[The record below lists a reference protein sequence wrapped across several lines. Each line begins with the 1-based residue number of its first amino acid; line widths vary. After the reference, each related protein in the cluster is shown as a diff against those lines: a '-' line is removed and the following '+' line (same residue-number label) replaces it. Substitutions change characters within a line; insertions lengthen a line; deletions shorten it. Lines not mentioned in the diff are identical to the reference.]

1 MSRWKEKFDTHPIHK
16 TIEQINE
23 WLAVDL
29 DDLEKGDIEEV
40 RRCRKVLDM
49 LSKSLDALD
58 VEIVPFHQLDAL
70 NQQLKNQNI
79 WNQINSFSSNLNVA
93 HVKNANERLD
103 QVLTFLTW
111 LVPYTTAYGQHEKIA
126 SLEGTVDQTINGLVQ
141 KKKEVEDAYYTLA
154 ERVER
159 LDSEKSE
166 LEATIEQRRLEVD
179 QQISQWQQQFS
190 EAQEKRSSGYTEWKD
205 KVETEMR
212 SKTAEI
218 VKETTE
224 EVEDMG
230 TSALGF
236 LNKTKEAAEKKHQE
250 IIELFQLAS
259 GDSIS
264 GGYASSANQE
274 RFQTNLWRVLAVGF
288 IFLTALWIFSA
299 YNSAVER
306 NIPMQQQEAI
316 ADEEEKTQQQSES
329 QNYTTASPNFDW
341 SAFLLSVS
349 LTGVLLYGAA
359 FSGLQ
364 SNRHRENEKQ
374 MRWFALQI
382 KALDPYINSLK
393 EDDQKELKK
402 MLSEKFFTGP
412 SESTSKDNVLNEHAV
427 STLTKAMTDVI
438 KASKG

>member
-1 MSRWKEKFDTHPIHK
+1 MNRWEEKYKNHAVHQ
-16 TIEQINE
+16 TIKQINE
-23 WLAVDL
+23 WLDVDL
-29 DDLEKGDIEEV
+29 DDLEEDDIREI
-40 RRCRKVLDM
+40 RRCRKVFDM

-58 VEIVPFHQLDAL
+58 VEIIPFNQLDAL
-70 NQQLKNQNI
+70 NQQLRSQKI
-79 WNQINSFSSNLNVA
+79 WNQISGFSSNRNVA
-93 HVKNANERLD
+93 HIKNANEQLD
-103 QVLTFLTW
+103 QVITFLTW
-111 LVPYTTAYGQHEKIA
+111 LVPYTAKNEKNESQA
-126 SLEGTVDQTINGLVQ
+126 SLEATVDQTINGLVQ
-141 KKKEVEDAYYTLA
+141 KKKEVEDAYESLA
-154 ERVER
+154 KRVEN

-205 KVETEMR
+205 KVETELR

-264 GGYASSANQE
+264 GGYASSADKE
-274 RFQTNLWRVLAVGF
+274 RFQTNLWRVFAVGF

-306 NIPMQQQEAI
+306 NTPIQQHAAI
-316 ADEEEKTQQQSES
+316 ADEGEKAQQTKDE
-329 QNYTTASPNFDW
+329 QNNIAVSPVFDW

-412 SESTSKDNVLNEHAV
+412 SEPAPKDNVLSEHAV
-427 STLTKAMTDVI
+427 GALGKAFADVV